1 MDGIDSAGLGRLQ
14 ADVVNGVV
22 EDFEAR
28 CLVQDAGSAGV
39 VNGIVIDLDARSHHP
54 DGGVVAAVVVHV
66 VNHIIGDP
74 AIGAVHQNA
83 VAGAVRDGTVF
94 HDAVSPVHVNARA
107 GRHIPSMRQGD

>member
-39 VNGIVIDLDARSHHP
+39 VDGVMIDLDARSHHS
-54 DGGVVAAVVVHV
+54 DGGVIAAVVVHV
-66 VNHIIGDP
+66 VNDIIGDP
-74 AIGAVHQNA
+74 AVGAVHQNT
-83 VAGAVRDGTVF
+83 VAGAVGDGAVF
-94 HDAVSPVHVNARA
+94 QHTVSPVHVNARA
-107 GRHIPSMRQGD
+107 GRHVPS